1 MHIRK
6 VRNGQSPSGKGGWKP
21 LRHARNAAAAIQQK
35 RSQASNN
42 NDVQTNQ
49 VQEEAATTTSHSTS
63 SHSQNIASYSDNFT
77 FAPMPDFVPISS
89 CDNVIEEPDFDQR
102 SDLKISTNFSKMIS
116 NAKKVDRV
124 RQAKH
129 VESLPVPNIDT
140 NLTAEDL
147 VKEYEEKVAKQRELL
162 QSKSVDGGESLSEDN
177 TYTTLSIEEAQK
189 NLIKQLK
196 QGLKYLEQE
205 NKMLTNQAS
214 TFESELIE
222 KRELLILQ
230 EKEVEERNLKLAVLE
245 HHFRVINN
253 EGINSGAAIA
263 DSKDVEKILGSEE
276 SKEAE
281 SSTTEE
287 NEESKVDESKN
298 TEDSPP
304 STEETTDENEPKII
318 PTASSSIIQIDKGYY
333 MDLEASVKNERSK
346 RERVEKVNRDLAMKY
361 AVLERDSEK
370 DQHTLALEMQDLEKV
385 LNETISKQE
394 RTIQSLE
401 ESLSKSREL
410 LFKKGKKGHKR
421 SHTVSGV
428 PSASTDML
436 NTSVDEQSIGSSSVP
451 STANETTVNE
461 EGDILEKEVVKDA
474 IASAVKEALEKQEI
488 EHKSLMDVLSKQLE
502 RKDSHISS
510 LENKMFAL
518 LKQKNDRGSMVGAQ
532 RGISNEYM
540 VRSMQM
546 TNEMLDNSMF
556 KLEKMFKNLK
566 TDDNAVDS
574 EGKKDDTLPVRRV
587 ATKIAL
593 VEEEMKV
600 SIKLLEQKL
609 QNVSRTIQDETE
621 NKKDNENESDNSAQS
636 SGEAAEGE
644 VAAENTNNTEEQIE
658 NITKTL
664 KETELSIRDEIQK
677 LNDHLEQIDFDLAAK
692 NDTIEALEIACAE
705 HEERYRSLEKEYEVL
720 DDHAV

>member
-35 RSQASNN
+35 RSNN

-89 CDNVIEEPDFDQR
+89 CDNVIEEPDFDQK

-129 VESLPVPNIDT
+129 VESLPVPKIDT

-196 QGLKYLEQE
+196 QGLNYLEQE
-205 NKMLTNQAS
+205 NKMLKNQAS

-263 DSKDVEKILGSEE
+263 DSKDVEKILGSSEE

-287 NEESKVDESKN
+287 NEQSKADESKN

-346 RERVEKVNRDLAMKY
+346 RERVEQVNRDLAMKY

-385 LNETISKQE
+385 LNEKISKQE

-428 PSASTDML
+428 PSVSTDML
-436 NTSVDEQSIGSSSVP
+436 NTSVDEQSIGSGSVP

-488 EHKSLMDVLSKQLE
+488 EHKSLMDIISKQLE

-518 LKQKNDRGSMVGAQ
+518 LKQKNDRGSMAGAQ

-540 VRSMQM
+540 VRSIQM

-566 TDDNAVDS
+566 TNDDAVDS

-593 VEEEMKV
+593 VQEEMKV

-609 QNVSRTIQDETE
+609 QNASRKIQDETE
-621 NKKDNENESDNSAQS
+621 NKKDDENEPDNSAQS
-636 SGEAAEGE
+636 SGEAVEGE
-644 VAAENTNNTEEQIE
+644 VVAENTNNTEELIE

-664 KETELSIRDEIQK
+664 KEIELSIRDEIQK

-705 HEERYRSLEKEYEVL
+705 HEERYKSLEKEYEVL